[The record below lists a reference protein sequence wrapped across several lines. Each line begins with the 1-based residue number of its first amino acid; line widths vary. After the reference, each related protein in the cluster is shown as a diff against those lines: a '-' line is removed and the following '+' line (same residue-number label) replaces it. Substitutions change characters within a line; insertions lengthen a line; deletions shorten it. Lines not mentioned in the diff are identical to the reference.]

1 MSEHKNIEKTK
12 AFYYQLFS
20 KASTTIAI
28 IIIVAIIDLWLLP
41 LLDTISWL
49 PWSILVLALLKIFFI
64 VRLSFDQLMKIIG
77 QSHLLSHILVLFGL
91 LISLI
96 IVSFATDFTALHYF
110 SSQNF
115 KTAIPIGST
124 GIIIFFEY
132 FYFSTI
138 TFSSV
143 GYGDIVPIS
152 ILSKILIILEVA
164 LRFFVLVFG
173 IANINQIRIND
184 NQTQ

>member
-20 KASTTIAI
+20 KASGTIAI
-28 IIIVAIIDLWLLP
+28 ILVVAIIDLWLLP
-41 LLDTISWL
+41 LFDPISWL
-49 PWSILVLALLKIFFI
+49 PWSILVLALVKTFFI
-64 VRLSFDQLMKIIG
+64 VRLSFDQLTKIIG
-77 QSHLLSHILVLFGL
+77 QSHLLSHILVLFGV

-96 IVSFATDFTALHYF
+96 IVSFATDFTSLHYF
-110 SSQNF
+110 TAENF
-115 KTAIPIGST
+115 KTPIPVGST
-124 GIIIFFEY
+124 GTMLFFEY
-132 FYFSTI
+132 LYFSTI

-152 ILSKILIILEVA
+152 VLSKILVMLEVA

-173 IANINQIRIND
+173 IANINQIRINQ
-184 NQTQ
+184 N